1 MGKVLIFKL
10 NPLDSLRFSFTLDIY
25 RYLPCASISVT
36 ELDLIMAE
44 IVRPDCFNPR
54 HPSKNEMARQ
64 LLEESI
70 RIIEY
75 HLENA
80 RADKDQNTIEII
92 FDMLTKS
99 RRLLRKVQSDPVTP

>member
-1 MGKVLIFKL
+1 M
-10 NPLDSLRFSFTLDIY
+10 
-25 RYLPCASISVT
+25 
-36 ELDLIMAE
+36 MAD
-44 IVRPDCFNPR
+44 IVRPACFNPR
-54 HPSKNEMARQ
+54 RLSKDEIVRL

-70 RIIEY
+70 RIAEY

-99 RRLLRKVQSDPVTP
+99 RRLLRKVQAYPVTP